1 MLDID
6 QVVTKNFPKVAA
18 KPWLFSKPV
27 KSALRMLFHERELQK
42 FQAQYPHL
50 QGLDFVEQIL
60 EHFDFSYTINAKELE
75 RIPSTGRVVIVANHP
90 LGTLDAAVL
99 LKLVGQVRTDVK
111 AVANQVLSSIQP
123 IHGLLLPVD
132 NMGGNTKPSQ
142 LKAVYQHLQHE
153 GAVIIFP
160 AGEVSRLS
168 PSGIKDGKWN
178 RSFLQIASASRAPIL
193 PIYVNG
199 RNSAFFYALSWLA
212 RPLST
217 LWLVREMYKQAKRS
231 VAVSI
236 GKLIPVEALEHVKLP
251 MDAKAKLMK
260 KHLYRLGSHKPAL
273 FESISPIAHPE
284 KRQAL
289 RQELQACELLG
300 KTQDGKQIYLAEY
313 HADSSLMREIG
324 RLREIAFRAVGEGT
338 GSRRDVDKYDS
349 HCFQLVLWDEQDLEI
364 VGAYRL
370 CKIQEV
376 LQTNPNDTP
385 LYSQTLFHFSP
396 AMQPM
401 MEQGLELGRSFVQPR
416 YWGRRSLD
424 YLWYGIGA
432 FLRQHPEYR
441 YLLGPV
447 SLSDHYQAAA
457 KDLLVYFYTLYFGDK
472 DCKVTAKLPY
482 RIAPHTQEELAKQFS
497 GQDYKKDFMHLKSSL
512 KHMGCTVPTLY
523 KQYTEICQPEGVHF
537 LGFNID
543 PDFANC
549 IDGLVVVD
557 LTRLHEKTRKRYI
570 TWEVK

>member
-6 QVVTKNFPKVAA
+6 QVVAKNFPKVAA
-18 KPWLFSKPV
+18 KSWLFSKPV

-111 AVANQVLSSIQP
+111 AVANQVLSSIKP
-123 IHGLLLPVD
+123 IHSLLLPVD
-132 NMGGNTKPSQ
+132 NMGGHTKPSQ

-160 AGEVSRLS
+160 AGDVSRLGA
-168 PSGIKDGKWN
+168 SGIKDGKWN
-178 RSFLQIASASRAPIL
+178 RSFLQISSASRSPIL

-236 GKLIPVEALEHVKLP
+236 GKLIAVEALDQVKLP

-260 KHLYRLGSHKPAL
+260 KHLYRLDSHKPAL
-273 FESISPIAHPE
+273 FATTSPIAHPE
-284 KRQAL
+284 KRQVL
-289 RQELQACELLG
+289 RQELQACERLG
-300 KTQDGKQIYLAEY
+300 QTQDGKQIYLAEY
-313 HADSSLMREIG
+313 RADSSLMREIG

-338 GSRRDVDKYDS
+338 GLRRDVDKYDA
-349 HCFQLVLWDEQDLEI
+349 HCFQLVLWDEKDLEI

-370 CKIQEV
+370 CKIQQV
-376 LQTNPNDTP
+376 LDASAEDAP
-385 LYSQTLFHFSP
+385 LYSQTLFDFSP
-396 AMQPM
+396 AMQPIM
-401 MEQGLELGRSFVQPR
+401 QQGLELGRSFVQPR

-424 YLWYGIGA
+424 YLWYGTGA

-441 YLLGPV
+441 YLLGV
-447 SLSDHYQAAA
+447 C
-457 KDLLVYFYTLYFGDK
+457 VF
-472 DCKVTAKLPY
+472 
-482 RIAPHTQEELAKQFS
+482 R
-497 GQDYKKDFMHLKSSL
+497 
-512 KHMGCTVPTLY
+512 
-523 KQYTEICQPEGVHF
+523 
-537 LGFNID
+537 
-543 PDFANC
+543 
-549 IDGLVVVD
+549 
-557 LTRLHEKTRKRYI
+557 
-570 TWEVK
+570 

>member
-1 MLDID
+1 MLNVD
-6 QVVTKNFPKVAA
+6 QVVAKNFPKVAA
-18 KPWLFSKPV
+18 NSWLFSRPV
-27 KSALRMLFHERELQK
+27 KSALRILFHERELQK

-50 QGLDFVEQIL
+50 EGIDFVEQIL

-111 AVANQVLSSIQP
+111 AVANQVLSSIKP
-123 IHGLLLPVD
+123 IHSLLLPVD

-160 AGEVSRLS
+160 AGEVSRLGA
-168 PSGIKDGKWN
+168 SGIKDGKWN
-178 RSFLQIASASRAPIL
+178 KGFLQIASASRSPIL

-236 GKLIPVEALEHVKLP
+236 GKTIPVESYQGVQLP
-251 MDAKAKLMK
+251 AEAKAKLMK
-260 KHLYRLGSHKPAL
+260 KHLYRLGSLKAPL
-273 FESISPIAHPE
+273 FATVSPTAHPE

-289 RQELQACELLG
+289 RQDLQACKLLG
-300 KTQDGKQIYLAEY
+300 QTQDGKQIYLAKY
-313 HADSSLMREIG
+313 QADSSLMREIG

-349 HCFQLVLWDEQDLEI
+349 HCFQLILWDDQDLEI

-370 CKIQEV
+370 CKIQQVVQASTE
-376 LQTNPNDTP
+376 LTP
-385 LYSQTLFHFSP
+385 LYSQTLFDFSP
-396 AMQPM
+396 AMDDIM
-401 MEQGLELGRSFVQPR
+401 TQGLELGRSFVQPR

-432 FLRQHPEYR
+432 FLRQNPEYR

-447 SLSDHYQAAA
+447 SLSDHYPTAA
-457 KDLLVYFYTLYFGDK
+457 KDLLVYFYSLYFGDK
-472 DCKVTAKLPY
+472 DCKVRAKLPY
-482 RIAPHTQEELAKQFS
+482 RLTSHTREALAKQFT
-497 GQDYKKDFMHLKSSL
+497 GQDYKQDFMHLKSSL

-523 KQYTEICQPEGVHF
+523 KQYTEICKPEGVSF
-537 LGFNID
+537 LDFNID
-543 PDFANC
+543 PEFANC

-557 LTRLHEKTRKRYI
+557 LTQLHEKTRKRYI
-570 TWEVK
+570 EWEVK

>member
-6 QVVTKNFPKVAA
+6 QVVAKNFPKVAA

-50 QGLDFVEQIL
+50 QGIDFVEQIL
-60 EHFDFSYTINAKELE
+60 EHFDFSYTINAKEME
-75 RIPSTGRVVIVANHP
+75 RIPSTGRVVIIANHP

-99 LKLVGQVRTDVK
+99 LKLVGQVRTDVR

-123 IHGLLLPVD
+123 IHSLLLPVD

-160 AGEVSRLS
+160 AGEVSRLGA
-168 PSGIKDGKWN
+168 SGIKDGKWN
-178 RSFLQIASASRAPIL
+178 KGFLQIASASRSPIL

-199 RNSAFFYALSWLA
+199 RNSAFFYALSCLA

-236 GKLIPVEALEHVKLP
+236 GQIISFESCQQVKLTAG
-251 MDAKAKLMK
+251 AKAKLMK
-260 KHLYRLGSHKPAL
+260 KHLYRLDSHKPGL
-273 FESISPIAHPE
+273 FETTSAIAHPE

-289 RQELQACELLG
+289 RQELQACERLG
-300 KTQDGKQIYLAEY
+300 QTQDGKLIYLAEY
-313 HADSSLMREIG
+313 QADSSLMREIG
-324 RLREIAFRAVGEGT
+324 RLREVAFRAVGEGT
-338 GSRRDVDKYDS
+338 GLRRDVDKYDS
-349 HCFQLVLWDEQDLEI
+349 HCFQLILWDENDLEI

-370 CKIQEV
+370 CKIQ
-376 LQTNPNDTP
+376 QTLNASQSDAP
-385 LYSQTLFHFSP
+385 LYSQTLFDFSP
-396 AMQPM
+396 AMEDILQ
-401 MEQGLELGRSFVQPR
+401 QGLELGRSFVQPR

-432 FLRQHPEYR
+432 FLRKHPEYR

-447 SLSDHYQAAA
+447 SLSDHYPVAA
-457 KDLLVYFYTLYFGDK
+457 KDLLVYFYSLYFGDQ
-472 DCKVTAKLPY
+472 DCKVWAKLPY
-482 RIAPHTQEELAKQFS
+482 RIAPDKLEELGEQFS

-523 KQYTEICQPEGVHF
+523 KQYTEICEPDGVQF
-537 LGFNID
+537 LDFNVD

-557 LTRLHEKTRKRYI
+557 LTQLHEKTRKRYI
-570 TWEVK
+570 EWEVK